1 MSTKNDLSRMLT
13 DWPFDPTT
21 VTARFVDTRIETS
34 AGESADA
41 GEEKVETREVQ
52 LRLDLGILQMKLDGR
67 PDGARPHDHDSALDH
82 YRRKMVTDRRAGPS
96 LDGDAC
102 AELQQECV
110 QFYYR
115 YLALS
120 VLKDYERVIR
130 DTSHS
135 LSIFELVETYADSE
149 DLVWEF
155 VQFKPY
161 VYMMH
166 GRAKG
171 EKLAME
177 GRIDEAVEEIESA
190 MKSIKAFMEDMEED
204 EDLPLED
211 CLELS
216 MLADLIKDFRE
227 RRTED
232 NPVVKLKQ
240 KLQYAV
246 HMENFEEAARLR
258 DKIKA
263 METDTSDVAACSL
276 GRA

>member
-1 MSTKNDLSRMLT
+1 MMSANNDLSRMLN

-21 VTARFVDTRIETS
+21 VTARFVDIGTATEDST
-34 AGESADA
+34 GKDP
-41 GEEKVETREVQ
+41 VDNREVQ

-67 PDGARPHDHDSALDH
+67 PDGARPHGHDTALAH
-82 YRRKMVTDRRAGPS
+82 YRRKMITDRRSGPS

-120 VLKDYERVIR
+120 VLKDYDRVIR
-130 DTSHS
+130 DTEHS
-135 LSIFELVETYADSE
+135 LSIFDLVETYADSE

-161 VYMMH
+161 VHMMH

-177 GRIDEAVEEIESA
+177 GRIDEAVEEIEISMRA
-190 MKSIKAFMEDMEED
+190 IQEFLEDMEE
-204 EDLPLED
+204 EDVPPEE
-211 CLELS
+211 CLELN

-263 METDTSDVAACSL
+263 METERPEVPACSI